1 MFLDVET
8 RPGLHGDKEPV
19 AFMLGDKRIE
29 VVEILDRWIG
39 GDHSYFKIQTND
51 QATYIL
57 RFEPLLN
64 RWQLTLFKAH
74 F

>member
-39 GDHSYFKIQTND
+39 GDHSYFKIQTSD

>member
-8 RPGLHGDKEPV
+8 RFGLHGDKEPI
-19 AFMLGDKRIE
+19 AFMLGNNRIE

-39 GDHSYFKIQTND
+39 NNHSYFKIQASD

-64 RWQLTLFKAH
+64 RWQLTLFKAQ